1 MAAEDVEITVTFS
14 YDPAENNNIPATN
27 FLYHYLTRLN
37 REIPIK
43 SIEYKGATREF
54 DEENPI
60 EDIPLKVVDSI
71 LEEDR
76 PAAPD
81 LSEVTVL
88 SDSVNPI
95 HPEDE

>member
-1 MAAEDVEITVTFS
+1 MAAEDVTVTITLS
-14 YDPAENNNIPATN
+14 YDPAENNDMPAPN

-43 SIEYKGATREF
+43 AIEYKGESREF
-54 DEENPI
+54 DDENVI

-71 LEEDR
+71 REEDR

-88 SDSVNPI
+88 PDTINPH

>member
-1 MAAEDVEITVTFS
+1 MAAEDVTVTITLS
-14 YDPAENNNIPATN
+14 YDSAENNDMPAPN

-43 SIEYKGATREF
+43 AIEYKGATREF

-71 LEEDR
+71 SEEDR
-76 PAAPD
+76 PVAPD
-81 LSEVTVL
+81 LSDVTVL
-88 SDSVNPI
+88 SEEVNPH
-95 HPEDE
+95 HPED